1 NVRAVN
7 ENGVTVNLV
16 VDPQNVEDGGPE
28 SPSKKKV
35 KDVAKSILKHAGNS
49 ARSMKHALS
58 GKGSK
63 IRQDADLALE
73 SDTLS
78 FEGSFPSPLAS
89 PVGTMDEVE
98 ADDCLETA
106 ATNDDVDDNKVDDIA
121 EELTNGSLGEDGTK
135 VDDDLVRVPQLES

>member
-1 NVRAVN
+1 AVN

-16 VDPQNVEDGGPE
+16 MDPQNVEDSGPE

-35 KDVAKSILKHAGNS
+35 KDVAKSILKPGNS

-63 IRQDADLALE
+63 MRRDADLALE
-73 SDTLS
+73 SDTSS
-78 FEGSFPSPLAS
+78 FEGSFPS
-89 PVGTMDEVE
+89 
-98 ADDCLETA
+98 
-106 ATNDDVDDNKVDDIA
+106 ATNDDVDHNKVDGIA